1 MIIHEVPQLP
11 LFMFREQDVY
21 TNKGHYPTVT
31 RQLGEFLYIRKE
43 HVEHNLF
50 SKILRADGLF

>member
-1 MIIHEVPQLP
+1 MHSTE
-11 LFMFREQDVY
+11 
-21 TNKGHYPTVT
+21 KGHYPTVT

-50 SKILRADGLF
+50 VKYYVRMANFNKI